1 MAAKSKRPYL
11 LRALFDWI
19 VDSGLTPYI
28 LVATQAPEVHVPTQH
43 VRDGKIVLN
52 VSPNAVRNLTITD
65 EMVSFDGRFSGAPF
79 WVEAPVSQV
88 QAIYA
93 KETGEGMMFD
103 GDQEAAG
110 LESKDASVSDSSDGP
125 VLSTEEHRPEEKLP
139 NRDLPK
145 DRSKASHLKI
155 IK

>member
-19 VDSGLTPYI
+19 VDSGLTPYL
-28 LVATQAPEVHVPTQH
+28 LVAADAPEVHVPGQH

-52 VSPNAVRNLTITD
+52 ISPNAVRNLTMTD
-65 EMVSFDGRFSGAPF
+65 DMVSFDGRFSGAPF

-88 QAIYA
+88 EAIYA

-103 GDQEAAG
+103 ADREAAE
-110 LESKDASVSDSSDGP
+110 LAPQDPSLSTSSDGP
-125 VLSTEEHRPEEKLP
+125 VLAKDERRPEEKSP
-139 NRDLPK
+139 KSDLPK
-145 DRSKASHLKI
+145 DKSKTSHLKI

>member
-28 LVATQAPEVHVPTQH
+28 LVAAESPDVRVPEQH

-52 VSPNAVRNLTITD
+52 ISPNAVRDLTLAD
-65 EMVSFDGRFSGAPF
+65 ELVSFDGRFSGTPF
-79 WVEAPVSQV
+79 WVEVPVAQV

-93 KETGEGMMFD
+93 KETGEGMMFEPD
-103 GDQEAAG
+103 AEDHEGDSQAASQ
-110 LESKDASVSDSSDGP
+110 SKPGNA
-125 VLSTEEHRPEEKLP
+125 
-139 NRDLPK
+139 
-145 DRSKASHLKI
+145 SKAEAQGDSSHLKV